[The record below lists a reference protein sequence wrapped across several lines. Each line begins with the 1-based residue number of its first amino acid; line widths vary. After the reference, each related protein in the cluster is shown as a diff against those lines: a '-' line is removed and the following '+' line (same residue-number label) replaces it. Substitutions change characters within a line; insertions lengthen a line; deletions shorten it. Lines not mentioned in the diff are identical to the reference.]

1 MWRASAFDPLEAG
14 GDDAGVRV
22 QQALDPSRARP
33 CLRAAKA
40 AALPG
45 FRLAVLVAVLLVPLA
60 GAAEPPEGWVV
71 AALAAVT
78 ILILVPIL
86 GARVHWGWLTIVL
99 AAAAYVTPRAQL
111 AVLGPALFVATGLC
125 LVLWLASRGSS
136 HPSDGRARLGSR
148 EREAQ
153 QLMGMSGER
162 HVGQVMARELP
173 QEYVLIN
180 GLKLPR
186 GAGDIDHLVVGP
198 TGVFLLET
206 KTMAGRIVC
215 EPDGS
220 WRRTKVGRA
229 GRRTR
234 PTLAIP
240 PRRSSATSSRSAIAC
255 GPRLPGL
262 FRRPPLWIEGLVVFP
277 HPRTELDAEHSR
289 VPAMR
294 LDEATPH
301 ICLHVPQ
308 RPLQPREVEE
318 VVGVLLVEGQERTP
332 QVIQRAQTA
341 QALVEVALALP
352 VVLALLFGTLAISRV
367 VQAQTAVVAVAHE
380 AARAAAL
387 GNSPEDAVQRMRQR
401 VDVVAPG
408 LGLDPRAVVLDWD
421 VSRFTATRGQVVA
434 TVRYRVD
441 LGDLPVAG
449 WVRCPRCGLN
459 TWSGSTRSA
468 VGSPESRTQH
478 PDGPPLDRASAGLVH
493 AGVAT
498 VPLDRRPGDRRRC
511 AARLAPPAAERG

>member
-1 MWRASAFDPLEAG
+1 VTTRVFDCNRPSIGTRLASTQHG
-14 GDDAGVRV
+14 GG
-22 QQALDPSRARP
+22 RP
-33 CLRAAKA
+33 QT
-40 AALPG
+40 PG

-60 GAAEPPEGWVV
+60 GAAEPPEGWAV

-215 EPDGS
+215 ESDGN

-229 GRRTR
+229 GTPYEAYIGDPAAQVQRNIFAVRDCLR
-234 PTLAIP
+234 N
-240 PRRSSATSSRSAIAC
+240 
-255 GPRLPGL
+255 RLPGL

-294 LDEATPH
+294 LDDAAPH
-301 ICLHVPQ
+301 ICLHMPQ

-318 VVGVLLVEGQERTP
+318 VVDVLLVEGQERTP

-352 VVLALLFGTLAISRV
+352 VVLALLFGTLVISRV

-387 GNSPEDAVQRMRQR
+387 GNSPEDAIQRMRQR

-408 LGLDPRAVVLDWD
+408 LGLDRRAVLLDWD
-421 VSRFTATRGQVVA
+421 VSTFTATRGQVVA

-449 WVRCPRCGLN
+449 WAPVAIVRAEHAEWVDPFRSGLA
-459 TWSGSTRSA
+459 R
-468 VGSPESRTQH
+468 VE
-478 PDGPPLDRASAGLVH
+478 D
-493 AGVAT
+493 
-498 VPLDRRPGDRRRC
+498 
-511 AARLAPPAAERG
+511 AAP